1 MRRAS
6 SLQMVLQRQLIVENI
21 HCLKQNCSKTLRT
34 KQKINILLCA
44 GQESLAT
51 VRGYQ
56 NQMLQPVP
64 NESLE
69 AAEHQS

>member
-1 MRRAS
+1 VELMS
-6 SLQMVLQRQLIVENI
+6 QLMAVENI

-51 VRGYQ
+51 VHGYR

-64 NESLE
+64 NKSLE
-69 AAEHQS
+69 ATEHQS